1 MTTVLSNML
10 SNTSSN
16 TLSNT
21 LSSATSTAPSN
32 ALHTNSLQTNSLHT
46 NSLHTNA
53 QKVPVITR
61 VSDDI
66 GGCAF
71 FELVTTANH
80 CRLLVKLEQNNP
92 TGSVK
97 IRMAKQMVDEAESS
111 GLLKPGGWIV
121 ESTSGNTGVALAL
134 IAAERG
140 YRFTAV
146 VDNHA
151 AQDKIRM
158 MRALGAEVI
167 CISAAGDEEL
177 ATAARDETAA
187 ELAKNY
193 GAVWTAQHHNPANSR
208 GYYPMAEEIYAT
220 LGDGLTHLVGAV
232 GTGGSLCG
240 TAKALKH
247 KGARPQII
255 GVEPEGSIIFGGPG
269 KAYMQSGT
277 GTPEGAEIG
286 QLIEYDLIDKGLKVT
301 DQYAF
306 LTARMLA
313 KRKGLMVGGSA
324 GGVIYQ
330 ALLELSRAPANS
342 NIVVVIC
349 DAGEKYLDT
358 VYNDEW
364 MKKHSLLDDSV
375 TAEIESLLD
384 ALERPDKECAPE
396 IDYPE
401 LSAIPIFP
409 LAKA

>member
-1 MTTVLSNML
+1 M
-10 SNTSSN
+10 
-16 TLSNT
+16 
-21 LSSATSTAPSN
+21 AH
-32 ALHTNSLQTNSLHT
+32 ALH
-46 NSLHTNA
+46 
-53 QKVPVITR
+53 KVQIMSR
-61 VSDDI
+61 VSDGI

-71 FELVTTANH
+71 LELVTTKNRR
-80 CRLLVKLEQNNP
+80 RLLVKLEHNNP

-134 IAAERG
+134 ISAERG

-167 CISAAGDEEL
+167 CVSDADDEDL
-177 ATAARDETAA
+177 ATAARDHKAA
-187 ELAKNY
+187 ELAKNF

-220 LGDGLTHLVGAV
+220 LGEDLTHLVGAV

-247 KGARPQII
+247 KGSRSQVI
-255 GVEPEGSIIFGGPG
+255 GVEPEGSVIFGGTG
-269 KAYMQSGT
+269 KAYLQSGT

-286 QLIEYDLIDKGLKVT
+286 QLIEYDIIDKGLKVT

-306 LTARMLA
+306 LTARIMA
-313 KRKGLMVGGSA
+313 KRKGLMVGGSS

-330 ALLELSRAPANS
+330 ALIELSHAPANS

-358 VYNDEW
+358 VYNDDW
-364 MKKHSLLDDSV
+364 MNKHSLLDDRI

-384 ALERPDKECAPE
+384 TLEGSEERWPST
-396 IDYPE
+396 IHSPE
-401 LSAIPIFP
+401 LVPTLMLQTAE
-409 LAKA
+409 A

>member
-1 MTTVLSNML
+1 MT
-10 SNTSSN
+10 
-16 TLSNT
+16 
-21 LSSATSTAPSN
+21 N
-32 ALHTNSLQTNSLHT
+32 ALH
-46 NSLHTNA
+46 
-53 QKVPVITR
+53 KVPVISR

-71 FELVTTANH
+71 LELIKTKNH
-80 CRLLVKLEQNNP
+80 GRLLVKLEHNNP

-97 IRMAKQMVDEAESS
+97 IRMAKQMVDEAELS

-167 CISAAGDEEL
+167 CVSDADNGEL
-177 ATAARDETAA
+177 ATAARDEKAA

-208 GYYPMAEEIYAT
+208 GYYPMAEEIYTT
-220 LGDGLTHLVGAV
+220 LGERLTHLVGAV

-240 TAKALKH
+240 TATALKR
-247 KGARPQII
+247 KGSRSQII
-255 GVEPEGSIIFGGPG
+255 GVEPEGSVIFGGPG
-269 KAYMQSGT
+269 KAYLQSGT

-286 QLIEYDLIDKGLKVT
+286 QLIEYDVIDKGAKVT

-306 LTARMLA
+306 LTARILA
-313 KRKGLMVGGSA
+313 KRKGLMIGGSA

-330 ALLELSRAPANS
+330 ALVELSQAPANS
-342 NIVVVIC
+342 TIVVVIC

-358 VYNDEW
+358 VYNDDW
-364 MKKHSLLDDSV
+364 MKQHSLLDSNVID
-375 TAEIESLLD
+375 EIESLLD
-384 ALERPDKECAPE
+384 TLEHSDKHWPLVNHYPDAITPTALPMAEA
-396 IDYPE
+396 
-401 LSAIPIFP
+401 
-409 LAKA
+409 